1 MITTPYRN
9 VYKNADF
16 LNNNYSAQE
25 KGVTSEMKFTCPEC
39 GAEIEAEDV
48 IEGEILTCPDCGVE
62 LEVVLEGDS
71 YSLKPAEKEA
81 EDWGE

>member
-1 MITTPYRN
+1 
-9 VYKNADF
+9 
-16 LNNNYSAQE
+16 
-25 KGVTSEMKFTCPEC
+25 MKFTCPEC